1 VSWQLYVYYSHMIL
15 LHARRFLLLLFCQ
28 LTTVYPVVSV
38 ASLGTGCSRRQLI
51 KAIGATSPDERC
63 LIPARYKTLFGK
75 KLLDVMKSE
84 CGKKDFGTA
93 IQFLAVD
100 PVEAECMMIDKACKG
115 AGTDEL
121 LLATIICGRTN
132 KEMDMLKVR
141 LF

>member
-1 VSWQLYVYYSHMIL
+1 
-15 LHARRFLLLLFCQ
+15 
-28 LTTVYPVVSV
+28 VSV
-38 ASLGTGCSRRQLI
+38 ASLGTGGCCCRRQLI

-100 PVEAECMMIDKACKG
+100 PVEAECMMINKACKG

-121 LLATIICGRTN
+121 LLSTIICGRTN
-132 KEMDMLKVR
+132 KEMDILKVC